1 MRQRENYIEIQTIS
15 EYILAKKSTF
25 VLFFTFK
32 LTNLTLIYNFTIQT
46 IIIAYE
52 KYLQNW
58 LKSDLNDRYK
68 TYKRKSRTC
77 KREY

>member
-58 LKSDLNDRYK
+58 LKSDKLDVSK
-68 TYKRKSRTC
+68 KG
-77 KREY
+77 EI